1 MSLERDLLLLRSV
14 VEVVIAETPRTS
26 QRVRLLAPWVD
37 GVRRRGASWRQLV
50 PVLSAICSLADDL
63 KTETR
68 LSQVFAVA
76 AKRRPKSAVDFDAWR
91 LRISETSGVQLPPDL
106 VSAAA
111 TVPPKDLD
119 PVHIAERLLRVMEAQ
134 AGVISSKRASDS
146 GRSPQS
152 LLLASAVAASSPIE
166 PVAPATGQSGQRRSL
181 TAAVHDQE
189 SRIPRLRTAEEKAAS
204 IAEIER
210 RERERVGY
218 APSTSESEGD

>member
-50 PVLSAICSLADDL
+50 PVLSPICSLADEL

-68 LSQVFAVA
+68 LSQIFAVA
-76 AKRRPKSAVDFDAWR
+76 AKRRPKSAVDLDVWR
-91 LRISETSGVQLPPDL
+91 GAV
-106 VSAAA
+106 
-111 TVPPKDLD
+111 
-119 PVHIAERLLRVMEAQ
+119 AEA
-134 AGVISSKRASDS
+134 AGVDLPVTARPVDNGSILVPARFV
-146 GRSPQS
+146 G
-152 LLLASAVAASSPIE
+152 LLEKMADGLRPSSPIAGASLALQSA
-166 PVAPATGQSGQRRSL
+166 PKIPPAVSTQQPAQLAAPATAQSGQRRSL
-181 TAAVHDQE
+181 TAAVHEQE